1 MKFNVMTFN
10 LRYNNPDDQENAW
23 PNRIDSVHGMIKKQN
38 PDVFG
43 IQEGLYSML
52 MDLSDI
58 LDEYHWFSDGRDGEQ
73 EGEFSAIF
81 YKKETVDVI
90 NTGQFWLSETPEVPG
105 SVSWESAFPR
115 VCTWGHFRIN
125 AEPTKE
131 FSFYNTHLDHISEEA
146 REKGVQLIWKTMT
159 KHWERK
165 KRPSILTGDM
175 NATPSSKA
183 IQFLRRQEELVDTY
197 QYIKGK
203 VGATFHGFRGGS
215 EGEPID
221 YIFVTKDITVYAI
234 TVDRSKVNGKY
245 PSDHYPVVGCLSPPE

>member
-10 LRYNNPDDQENAW
+10 LRYNNAGDQENAW
-23 PNRIDSVHGMIKKQN
+23 PNRIDSVCAMIKKHD

-52 MDLSDI
+52 LDLSDR
-58 LDEYHWFSDGRDGEQ
+58 LHEYHWFADGRDGVK
-73 EGEFSAIF
+73 EGEFSAVF
-81 YKKETVDVI
+81 YKRDAIDVLS
-90 NTGQFWLSETPEVPG
+90 TGQFWLSETPEVPG

-115 VCTWGHFRIN
+115 VCTWGHFQFKGGSRQ
-125 AEPTKE
+125 E

-146 REKGVQLIWKTMT
+146 REKGVQLIWETMN
-159 KHWERK
+159 KHWEQK

-183 IQFLRRQEELVDTY
+183 IQFLKNQKELVDTY
-197 QYIKGK
+197 QYVEAE
-203 VGATFHGFRGGS
+203 VGATFHGFKGGS

-221 YIFVTKDITVYAI
+221 YIFVTKDITIHAI
-234 TVDRSKVNGKY
+234 LVDRSHVNGKY